1 MGNDLIDCLRSKGNH
16 RLSRYDAFVWMIE
29 HIQHG
34 TIITNDF
41 GVVVERIPF
50 SSSYKRLSEEWN
62 WDRHVV
68 QEFIEELVSLSVIS
82 AEREGNTFIFRIG
95 SNSVNRLILCFFSSL
110 TLIPSTICYAPFLLQ
125 ASLLASF

>member
-1 MGNDLIDCLRSKGNH
+1 MRNKTSKITWLAMGNDLIDCLRSKGNH

-82 AEREGNTFIFRIG
+82 AEREGNTFIFRIC
-95 SNSVNRLILCFFSSL
+95 SNSVNRLIL
-110 TLIPSTICYAPFLLQ
+110 
-125 ASLLASF
+125 